1 MSRFCTSTLLVV
13 GVLVGL
19 AACDNVAT
27 RPLDQLKLTAC
38 PTGTQDVNAPISLS
52 FSTALLPSSVS
63 LGNIVVSDAATGVEI
78 PGAVVLDANGTG
90 VRFTP
95 SAPLP
100 FGHRLRIR
108 IQNLLSANTR
118 TQIPVTLC
126 ELTTAPPPI
135 TDTAWVFLP
144 HAGGDILDG
153 VSVLSP
159 DSGYVMNQLGVLY
172 RHDGTGDFQVVDHS
186 PYLFAGFDV
195 SFVSPNIGFAAWQN
209 FRTRQSWIMETRDGG
224 LTFDSLATVN
234 LWITQR
240 LYFRPTT
247 DTTKLFGVIGGGNTA
262 NALFFKWHPESHT
275 LTSFQNSTTGYPND
289 IDFAAND
296 TTLGAAVTNGIRVGS
311 FDERGKVF
319 TSSDGGA
326 TWTEVP
332 NMTATSTTQTYF
344 GVAVRGN
351 GDIYVAGGS
360 GYFAR
365 LTPSGGGNYTV
376 TPLLVGAVANPDTT
390 NPLALYFSDVQF
402 SPTNDQDGW
411 VIGAQET
418 GVVDGIPSYRGLIF
432 VTHDGGQTWVRE
444 GVRTAA
450 NYGAEFPR
458 LNRLSVASSTAAW
471 AVGDGGTVLKFQPLP

>member
-1 MSRFCTSTLLVV
+1 MIRSCASTLLVV
-13 GVLVGL
+13 GVLSGL
-19 AACDNVAT
+19 VACDNVAT
-27 RPLDQLKLTAC
+27 RPLDVLKLNAC
-38 PTGTQDVNAPISLS
+38 PTGTQDVNTPIALS
-52 FSTALLPSSVS
+52 FSTPLLPSSVS
-63 LGNIVVSDAATGVEI
+63 LGNIVVSDAVTGVEI
-78 PGAVVLDANGTG
+78 PGAVTLDASGSA

-108 IQNLLSANTR
+108 IQNLLSAGTH

-135 TDTAWVFLP
+135 TDTSWVFLP
-144 HAGGDILDG
+144 SAGGDILDG
-153 VSVLSP
+153 VSVISP
-159 DSGYVMNQLGVLY
+159 DSGFVMNQLGVLY
-172 RHDGTGDFQVVDHS
+172 KRAGSGDFTVVDHS

-195 SFVSPNIGFAAWQN
+195 NFVSPQIGFAAWQN
-209 FRTRQSWIMETRDGG
+209 FRTRQSVILETKDGG
-224 LTFDSLATVN
+224 LTFDSLTSVN
-234 LWITQR
+234 FYITQR

-247 DTTKLFGVIGGGNTA
+247 DTTKLFGVIGGGNTTTA
-262 NALFFKWHPESHT
+262 NFYKWHPESHS
-275 LTSFQNSTTGYPND
+275 LTVFTNSTTGYPND
-289 IDFAAND
+289 VDFAAHD

-311 FDERGKVF
+311 FDERGKVL
-319 TSSDGGA
+319 TSADGGS
-326 TWTEVP
+326 TWAEVP
-332 NMTATSTTQTYF
+332 GLTATSRTQTYF

-351 GDIYVAGGS
+351 GQVYVAGGS

-365 LTPSGGGNYTV
+365 LTPTGGGNYSV
-376 TPLLVGAVANPDTT
+376 TPLLVNAVTNPDTT

-402 SPTNDQDGW
+402 APDNDQLGW

-418 GVVDGIPSYRGLIF
+418 GIVNGIPSYRGLIF

-444 GVRTAA
+444 GVRTAH

-471 AVGDGGTVLKFQPLP
+471 AVGDGGTVIKFQP

>member
-1 MSRFCTSTLLVV
+1 MIRTGTSTLLVV
-13 GVLVGL
+13 GVLAGL
-19 AACDNVAT
+19 LACDNVAT
-27 RPLDQLKLTAC
+27 RPLDKLQLTAC
-38 PTGTQDVNAPISLS
+38 PTGTQDVNAPI
-52 FSTALLPSSVS
+52 ALTFTTPLLRSSVS

-78 PGAVVLDANGTG
+78 PGSVVLDANGTG

-135 TDTAWVFLP
+135 TDTSWVFLP

-159 DSGYVMNQLGVLY
+159 DSGFVMNQLGVLY
-172 RHDGTGDFQVVDHS
+172 RRQGPGDFQVVDHS

-195 SFVSPNIGFAAWQN
+195 AMVNPTVGFAAWQN
-209 FRTRQSWIMETRDGG
+209 FRTRQSWIMETSNGG
-224 LTFDSLATVN
+224 LSFDSLAVVN

-240 LYFRPTT
+240 LYFRRTT
-247 DTTKLFGVIGGGNTA
+247 DTTHIFGVIGGGNTA
-262 NALFFKWHPESHT
+262 NALFFKWHPETHT

-289 IDFAAND
+289 IDFAPND

-311 FDERGKVF
+311 FDERGTVF
-319 TSSDGGA
+319 TSADGGA
-326 TWTEVP
+326 TWTEIAAAR
-332 NMTATSTTQTYF
+332 ATSTTQTYF
-344 GVAVRGN
+344 GVSVRGN

-365 LTPSGGGNYTV
+365 LTPSGGGAYTV
-376 TPLLVGAVANPDTT
+376 TQLLVGAVANPDTT

-402 SPTNDQDGW
+402 APDNDQVGW

-418 GVVDGIPSYRGLIF
+418 GVVDGVPSYRGLIF
-432 VTHDGGQTWVRE
+432 VTHDGGNTWVRE

-450 NYGAEFPR
+450 RYGAEFPR

-471 AVGDGGTVLKFQPLP
+471 AVGDGGTVIKFQP